1 MGRMKFLMAWAFAGF
16 FFSVSLILIGLMGY
30 HFAKGLLE
38 GGDLVTTLLAT
49 ISKAVVALA
58 TFELGLGISREYP
71 AHHLEEE
78 NVYSNVRR
86 TTTRFFGVVSIALV
100 LESLIMVI
108 KYSQLELAGNLYYP
122 VAIICGASVLM
133 VSLGVFLHMTRA
145 ESMAAQSG
153 TRNDAPG
160 RDCPELGEPL
170 DGWSRP
176 AGARTH

>member
-1 MGRMKFLMAWAFAGF
+1 MGRMKFLMAWAFASF
-16 FFSVSLILIGLMGY
+16 FFGVSLVLIGLMGY
-30 HFAKGLLE
+30 HFAKGVLE
-38 GGDLVTTLLAT
+38 GGELVTTLLAT

-58 TFELGLGISREYP
+58 TFELGVGISREYP

-133 VSLGVFLHMTRA
+133 VSLGAFLHLTRA
-145 ESMAAQSG
+145 ESATGLSAARHG
-153 TRNDAPG
+153 ALR
-160 RDCPELGEPL
+160 REEPELGESD
-170 DGWSRP
+170 DGWIRP
-176 AGARTH
+176 ARARTH